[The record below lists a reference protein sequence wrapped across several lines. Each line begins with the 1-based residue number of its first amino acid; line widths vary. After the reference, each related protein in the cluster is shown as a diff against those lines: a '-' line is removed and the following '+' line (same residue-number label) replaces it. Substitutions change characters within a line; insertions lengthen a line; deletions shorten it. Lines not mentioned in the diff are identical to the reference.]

1 MRRKL
6 LVSLLVASVVS
17 LASGAMWQPL
27 AQETAPLPALTAEQ
41 AVLLSQLM
49 FDEECADLTD
59 YQGPPNRLACE
70 LDALIDYLLGLITC
84 SEYVDRWILCQSIS
98 S

>member
-1 MRRKL
+1 MIVGSGE
-6 LVSLLVASVVS
+6 VSNPS
-17 LASGAMWQPL
+17 LNSGAIWQPV
-27 AQETAPLPALTAEQ
+27 AEADPLSALTSGRAE
-41 AVLLSQLM
+41 LLSSLM

-84 SEYVDRWILCQSIS
+84 SEYVDRWILCQLIS